1 MSKNAIIYA
10 RVSSPK
16 QSIQWDSLRNQI
28 DEMRRHCKFKWWN
41 ILFEFQEQCTGTKE
55 DRPEIINALEKIKEF
70 KKQWI
75 KIDYFLITKIDRNTR
90 WWIDVHYNIKR
101 RLQDLWVELRDVQ
114 WIIQESRN
122 IVDIEWIN
130 TDWYDWAVINPSETQ
145 ENFFAMSSK
154 EERASILRR
163 TIWQEIKIS
172 LEWYW
177 VRPSVFWYMNK
188 AIFTDEHKRRT
199 IQIPDPKESIWVK
212 KMYEMKA
219 QWYSDNVIV
228 EEINKMWFISRSMNI
243 WDKSK
248 TKILWNRWSK
258 PLDIKKMQ
266 AFIAN
271 PIYAGVCKV
280 TWRGNESK
288 IVRQKYSW
296 LVSID
301 LWNKANKW
309 KKKIIIRDNEV
320 KITKWDE
327 ENTQHTKVRRIRDN
341 PDFPFWR
348 LVYGDWSDIFFTYN
362 SPKGYNGTRYHYYSA
377 KGHPKNIPVDEFEKT
392 IADFFQDISFE
403 PELLKLQEAIMRST
417 YNIRKA
423 QFDRDI
429 DVLKE
434 RVIELGNKERNII
447 ENLDKFIEFKDF
459 LEAKHNEIKEIK
471 KQKIEIEWSIKS
483 IENDIDIDTLVEF
496 WNMVSEN
503 LGNIASGLRQHDILQ
518 FIFDFSLGYTPQYSD
533 ILIRNIKLQPLLALG
548 TKKRTIDDSYSWIN
562 NNFKYGWQL
571 RSGSNWGQRLWR
583 PLHLPLCYG
592 AKYMS
597 HKGLI

>member
-163 TIWQEIKIS
+163 TIWQEIIIS

-199 IQIPDPKESIWVK
+199 I
-212 KMYEMKA
+212 
-219 QWYSDNVIV
+219 
-228 EEINKMWFISRSMNI
+228 
-243 WDKSK
+243 
-248 TKILWNRWSK
+248 KIYNAS
-258 PLDIKKMQ
+258 
-266 AFIAN
+266 
-271 PIYAGVCKV
+271 
-280 TWRGNESK
+280 TEWR
-288 IVRQKYSW
+288 
-296 LVSID
+296 
-301 LWNKANKW
+301 
-309 KKKIIIRDNEV
+309 
-320 KITKWDE
+320 
-327 ENTQHTKVRRIRDN
+327 
-341 PDFPFWR
+341 
-348 LVYGDWSDIFFTYN
+348 
-362 SPKGYNGTRYHYYSA
+362 
-377 KGHPKNIPVDEFEKT
+377 
-392 IADFFQDISFE
+392 
-403 PELLKLQEAIMRST
+403 
-417 YNIRKA
+417 
-423 QFDRDI
+423 
-429 DVLKE
+429 
-434 RVIELGNKERNII
+434 
-447 ENLDKFIEFKDF
+447 
-459 LEAKHNEIKEIK
+459 
-471 KQKIEIEWSIKS
+471 
-483 IENDIDIDTLVEF
+483 
-496 WNMVSEN
+496 
-503 LGNIASGLRQHDILQ
+503 
-518 FIFDFSLGYTPQYSD
+518 
-533 ILIRNIKLQPLLALG
+533 
-548 TKKRTIDDSYSWIN
+548 
-562 NNFKYGWQL
+562 
-571 RSGSNWGQRLWR
+571 
-583 PLHLPLCYG
+583 
-592 AKYMS
+592 
-597 HKGLI
+597 